1 MAQLDPVPPD
11 ASSPLPAAQPVC
23 PEPILKVS
31 GAQRH
36 QAQPLGCFVFF
47 QSFSCS
53 RTWEGAISCSSDSVM
68 L

>member
-23 PEPILKVS
+23 PEPILRVS
-31 GAQRH
+31 GAQHH

-47 QSFSCS
+47 
-53 RTWEGAISCSSDSVM
+53 SVLLM
-68 L
+68 LTHLGRGHFLQL